1 MILYSR
7 DAMASKPQF
16 WFEILMLKMLTH
28 QKEENINI
36 RDANASKRRNLN
48 SRETD
53 WSVLLKFKVL
63 MHPYV

>member
-7 DAMASKPQF
+7 DAMASKPQC
-16 WFEILMLKMLTH
+16 WFETLILKMLTH
-28 QKEENINI
+28 QKEEILNI
-36 RDANASKRRNLN
+36 RDAYASKRRNLN

-63 MHPYV
+63 MHP